1 MKVLGGPSGFGGGG
15 HTRLGVLGGGP
26 RSWGG
31 SHRDEG
37 PGGVPVVLGGG
48 GESHRVGG
56 PGGVPWVWGG
66 SQPPPTGPMTHTMR
80 SRSSRE

>member
-1 MKVLGGPSGFGGGG
+1 MGGGG

-48 GESHRVGG
+48 GSHTGLGVLGG
-56 PGGVPWVWGG
+56 SQGFGGVPWVWGG